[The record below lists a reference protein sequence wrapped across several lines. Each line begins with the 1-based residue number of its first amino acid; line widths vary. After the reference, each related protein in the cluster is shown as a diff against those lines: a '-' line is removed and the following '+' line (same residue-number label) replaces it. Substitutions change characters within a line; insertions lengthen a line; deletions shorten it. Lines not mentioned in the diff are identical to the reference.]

1 MFQEAPWTTQAAI
14 SSRKRNILGTQ
25 CVLRR
30 FSIHSFARA
39 MAIPLRTIASTTFR
53 WGCVWA
59 VIGLLVGVA
68 MMLGRVPPIAEP
80 GMPRNFGFYAF
91 WIPACLGVASVF
103 GVLLGLIYACLM
115 AAIDLWWPRGEAKP
129 SAMAM
134 YGQQLLCG
142 AIAGGLIGWP
152 LMNDWNAMWVAG
164 IGMASALVAWYLDRP
179 KPRALE
185 LEPGE
190 TESK

>member
-1 MFQEAPWTTQAAI
+1 VFYFGNCDIYAP
-14 SSRKRNILGTQ
+14 
-25 CVLRR
+25 V
-30 FSIHSFARA
+30 ARG
-39 MAIPLRTIASTTFR
+39 MATPLRTIASTTFR

-80 GMPRNFGFYAF
+80 GAPSGFGFYSF
-91 WIPACLGVASVF
+91 WIPVCLGAASVF

-115 AAIDLWWPRGEAKP
+115 AAIDLWWPRGETKP
-129 SAMAM
+129 GAMAK
-134 YGQQLLCG
+134 YGQRLLCG

-152 LMNDWNAMWVAG
+152 LMNDWNGMWVVG
-164 IGMASALVAWYLDRP
+164 IGMASALVAGYINRP

-185 LEPGE
+185 LEPGG

>member
-59 VIGLLVGVA
+59 VIGLLVG
-68 MMLGRVPPIAEP
+68 
-80 GMPRNFGFYAF
+80 
-91 WIPACLGVASVF
+91 
-103 GVLLGLIYACLM
+103 
-115 AAIDLWWPRGEAKP
+115 
-129 SAMAM
+129 
-134 YGQQLLCG
+134 
-142 AIAGGLIGWP
+142 WP